1 MSLGPS
7 AARTGT
13 GSASGLVARP
23 VFKTASE
30 APRASL
36 VGSIPTRSRHLSAL
50 VLLALLAG
58 LASAAHAQDPV
69 GVPADSATPD
79 SVRSVPANADSALA
93 AATDTSVRQGPSPT
107 GALLKSLVLPGLGQI
122 TMGRE
127 MTAGVF
133 IAIEAGT
140 LAMVVKSQ
148 RDLNAANDLGDQ
160 AAIDDAKRKRED
172 WLVLMGLNHAL
183 SALEAYISAHLW
195 DFPADLDLR
204 ATPGGGFSAGATLPF
219 RLR

>member
-1 MSLGPS
+1 MSFEPG

-36 VGSIPTRSRHLSAL
+36 VGSIPTRSRHLATLLLL
-50 VLLALLAG
+50 VLLACFG
-58 LASAAHAQDPV
+58 SSAQAQDPV
-69 GVPADSATPD
+69 RVPADSAAPD
-79 SVRSVPANADSALA
+79 SIRPAPAVVEPDAVADTAVR
-93 AATDTSVRQGPSPT
+93 RGPSPT
-107 GALLKSLVLPGLGQI
+107 GSLLKSLVLPGLGQI

-140 LAMVVKSQ
+140 LAMVLKSQ
-148 RDLNAANDLGDQ
+148 RDLDAANELGDQ
-160 AAIDDAKRKRED
+160 VAIDDAKRKRED

-195 DFPADLDLR
+195 DFPADLELR
-204 ATPGGGFSAGATLPF
+204 AAPGGGFSAGATLPF

>member
-36 VGSIPTRSRHLSAL
+36 VGSIPTRSRHLSLLA
-50 VLLALLAG
+50 VLALLAG
-58 LASAAHAQDPV
+58 FAPPVHAQDPV
-69 GVPADSATPD
+69 PEPSDSAAPD
-79 SVRSVPANADSALA
+79 SIPAVAPAPA
-93 AATDTSVRQGPSPT
+93 AVADTSVPSGPSPT

-127 MTAGVF
+127 VTAGVF

-140 LAMVVKSQ
+140 LAMVLKSQ
-148 RDLNAANDLGDQ
+148 RDLDAANELGDE
-160 AAIDDAKRKRED
+160 AAIDAAKRKRED
-172 WLVLMGLNHAL
+172 WLVLMGFNHAL

-195 DFPADLDLR
+195 DFPADLELR
-204 ATPGGGFSAGATLPF
+204 ATPGGGFSAGATVPF

>member
-1 MSLGPS
+1 MSLGPR
-7 AARTGT
+7 AIRTGA
-13 GSASGLVARP
+13 GGASGLVARP

-36 VGSIPTRSRHLSAL
+36 VGSIPTRSRHLSVL
-50 VLLALLAG
+50 LLLALLAG
-58 LASAAHAQDPV
+58 TAPAAALAQDPA
-69 GVPADSATPD
+69 PAT
-79 SVRSVPANADSALA
+79 VDSALA
-93 AATDTSVRQGPSPT
+93 APSADTLRDGPSPT

-122 TMGRE
+122 SLGRE
-127 MTAGVF
+127 LTAGVF

-140 LAMVVKSQ
+140 LAMVIRSQ

-160 AAIDDAKRKRED
+160 VAIDDAKRKRED

-183 SALEAYISAHLW
+183 SALEAYISAHFW

-204 ATPGGGFSAGATLPF
+204 AVPGGGFSAGAQVPF